1 MKNKWELILPKELG
15 DVVIEVYSS
24 EKLAEEERDNRNR
37 LCIAMGYTPDIKSV
51 SYTHLTLPTIY
62 SV

>member
-15 DVVIEVYSS
+15 DVVIEVYSN

-37 LCIAMGYTPDIKSV
+37 LCIAMGYTPDVKYIIRQV
-51 SYTHLTLPTIY
+51 N
-62 SV
+62 

>member
-15 DVVIEVYSS
+15 NVIIETFSS

-37 LCIAMGYTPDIKSV
+37 LCIAMGYTPDVKYISQTELIK
-51 SYTHLTLPTIY
+51 TL
-62 SV
+62 